1 MKLFKRRS
9 SEYGPGRA
17 EIKISEEAAV
27 IHLLLQGGTVAI
39 ARGLLGG
46 TDVHS
51 RPAGEEADRKDEA
64 LLQHHRLTVTLYYL
78 HWQI

>member
-1 MKLFKRRS
+1 M
-9 SEYGPGRA
+9 
-17 EIKISEEAAV
+17 